1 VFITWVQLGLFAH
14 DLWSNFPFPIL
25 VKVLLFCVHENMQ
38 CKFYLKGGTMVL
50 ASGRV
55 VYINEF
61 DKMWPKDLIVFLA
74 HNISCK
80 QFIELLMQRTL
91 GEMDVI
97 YHKIIYCLYWF
108 NRLIFSNFV
117 FSPSCW
123 CIIQNQLDWVELIIK
138 LCWHIKLIIN

>member
-14 DLWSNFPFPIL
+14 DLWSNFAFPIL

-38 CKFYLKGGTMVL
+38 CKFYLEGGTMVL

-80 QFIELLMQRTL
+80 QFIELSNAKDSWRNGCDIPQNHILF
-91 GEMDVI
+91 I
-97 YHKIIYCLYWF
+97 
-108 NRLIFSNFV
+108 LI
-117 FSPSCW
+117 
-123 CIIQNQLDWVELIIK
+123 Q
-138 LCWHIKLIIN
+138 